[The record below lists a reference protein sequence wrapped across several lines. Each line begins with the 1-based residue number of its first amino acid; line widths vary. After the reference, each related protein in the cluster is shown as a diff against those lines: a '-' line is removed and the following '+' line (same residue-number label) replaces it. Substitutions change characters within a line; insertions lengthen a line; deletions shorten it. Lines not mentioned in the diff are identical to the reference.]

1 MSALPS
7 ALPLALSASLYPPAL
22 LVLVLLL
29 TGDHP
34 RRLVLAYFVGAAL
47 MVVGAGLIALAVI
60 NTSGATSQSSSTA
73 SGSVDLAFG
82 AGLLVLAAWA
92 WRRRSQMPEP
102 DVAPDPP
109 EAGTGRIARLS
120 ARATE
125 SQRWA
130 FVLGLAM
137 FLPSPM
143 YLLGVKDIA
152 ESGDSTSSNVL
163 AVLICAVAVMLFV
176 EVPLIAMFIRPDGV
190 SAAIGRFH
198 NWLTRNGW
206 RLTAILAA
214 LAGIYAIVTGIEALT

>member
-7 ALPLALSASLYPPAL
+7 ALPLALSASVYPPAL

-34 RRLVLAYFVGAAL
+34 RRLLLAYFVGAAL
-47 MVVGAGLIALAVI
+47 MVVGAGLIALAVL
-60 NTSGATSQSSSTA
+60 NASGATSQSSPTA
-73 SGSVDLAFG
+73 SGWVDIAFG
-82 AGLLVLAAWA
+82 AGLLVLAGWA
-92 WRRRSQMPEP
+92 WRRWSQMPDP
-102 DVAPDPP
+102 DALQESPQ
-109 EAGTGRIARLS
+109 AGTGRIARLS
-120 ARATE
+120 HRAAE

-176 EVPLIAMFIRPDGV
+176 EIPLIAMFIRPDGV
-190 SAAIGRFH
+190 SAAIGGFH

-206 RLTAILAA
+206 RLTAILAT
-214 LAGIYAIVTGIEALT
+214 LAGIYAIVQGIEALT

>member
-34 RRLVLAYFVGAAL
+34 RRLVLAYFIGAAL
-47 MVVGAGLIALAVI
+47 MVVSAGLAALAVI
-60 NTSGATSQSSSTA
+60 NTSGATSQDSSTA
-73 SGSVDLAFG
+73 SGWVDIAFG
-82 AGLLVLAAWA
+82 IGLLVLAAWA
-92 WRRRSQMPEP
+92 WRRWTQMPDP
-102 DVAPDPP
+102 DVPQDPA
-109 EAGTGRIARLS
+109 EAGSGRIARLS

-176 EVPLIAMFIRPDGV
+176 EIPLIAMFIRPDGV
-190 SAAIGRFH
+190 AAAVGRFH

-206 RLTAILAA
+206 RLTAIVAA
-214 LAGIYAIVTGIEALT
+214 LAGIYAIIEGIGALT

>member
-1 MSALPS
+1 MSALQS
-7 ALPLALSASLYPPAL
+7 ALPLALSAALYPPAL

-34 RRLVLAYFVGAAL
+34 RRLVVAYFLGAAL
-47 MVVGAGLIALAVI
+47 MVVSAGLIALAVL
-60 NTSGATSQSSSTA
+60 NTSGATSQNSTTA
-73 SGSVDLAFG
+73 SGSVDLALG

-92 WRRRSQMPEP
+92 WRRWKGMP
-102 DVAPDPP
+102 DVDAAEDAP
-109 EAGTGRIARLS
+109 EAGTGRIATLS

-125 SQRWA
+125 SQKWA

-163 AVLICAVAVMLFV
+163 AVLICAAAVLLFV
-176 EVPLIAMFIRPDGV
+176 EIPLIAMFVRPDGV

-198 NWLTRNGW
+198 HWLKRNGW

-214 LAGIYAIVTGIEALT
+214 AAGIYAIVKGIDALN